1 LTKIELVRAPN
12 PGPFTGPGT
21 NSYVIES
28 GGEALVLDPGP
39 VIPEHLDAIRVALT
53 ALTPVGVVVTHT
65 HPDHAPAANG
75 LGREFDVPVYGFARG
90 DEFEPTDRLED
101 GSPVPFGA
109 DRLVT
114 VHTPGHTADHVCFR
128 LGEYLFT
135 GDHIMG
141 GSTVII
147 EDAAAYMASLEKVA
161 ALDPAHLYPG
171 HGPELPEARQVIAQY
186 IAHRIERE
194 RQVLAALEDGA
205 GTIAEVVEVVYAGLD
220 PSLQMAATM
229 QVHTQ
234 LIKLKNE
241 GRVSLGSGGVDG
253 ATTVRRVERP
263 QRWPDN

>member
-1 LTKIELVRAPN
+1 MTQIELVLAPN

-21 NSYVIES
+21 NSYVIAAR
-28 GGEALVLDPGP
+28 GEALVLDPGP
-39 VIPEHLDAIRVALT
+39 IIESHVEAIRVALT
-53 ALTPVGVVVTHT
+53 GLTPVGVVVTHT

-75 LGREFDVPVYGFARG
+75 LGSELDVPVFGFAPG
-90 DEFEPTDRLED
+90 DGFVPSRRLED
-101 GSPVPFGA
+101 GSTIPFGD

-114 VHTPGHTADHVCFR
+114 VHTPGHTADHVCFL

-147 EDAAAYMASLEKVA
+147 EDAAAYMASLQKVA

-171 HGPELPEARQVIAQY
+171 HGPQIPEAGEMIAEY

-194 RQVLAALEDGA
+194 QQILAALRGGA
-205 GTIAEVVEVVYAGLD
+205 ADINDLVDEVYAGLD
-220 PSLQMAATM
+220 PSLRLAAAF

-234 LIKLKNE
+234 LIKLRDE
-241 GRVSLGSGGVDG
+241 GWVVLGEGGVQG
-253 ATTVRRVERP
+253 ATRVELVERP
-263 QRWPDN
+263 

>member
-1 LTKIELVRAPN
+1 MTRIELVRAPN

-21 NSYVIES
+21 NSYVIAS
-28 GGEALVLDPGP
+28 GVEALVLDPGP

-53 ALTPVGVVVTHT
+53 GLTPVGVVVTHT

-75 LGREFDVPVYGFARG
+75 LGVEFDVPVFGFDAG
-90 DEFEPTDRLED
+90 DDFDPTDWLED
-101 GSPVPFGA
+101 GSPIGFGS
-109 DRLVT
+109 DQLVT

-147 EDAAAYMASLEKVA
+147 EDASAYMNSLEKVA

-171 HGPELPEARQVIAQY
+171 HGPELPEARQVIAEY

-194 RQVLAALEDGA
+194 QQVLAALGEGA
-205 GTIAEVVEVVYAGLD
+205 ANLGDIVDVVYIGLD
-220 PSLQMAATM
+220 PSLRMAATM

-234 LIKLKNE
+234 LIKLQSE
-241 GRVSLGSGGVDG
+241 GRVSLGLGGVHG
-253 ATTVRRVERP
+253 ATTVELVERP
-263 QRWPDN
+263 